1 MSEETPENQLVVKS
15 DFSILGLFS
24 AILSVTPFFW
34 VFLPITNS
42 DADMFLFMAL
52 IFGSPPIALI
62 LGIIALT
69 QKNRQRVF
77 ALIGVIISGTAVMLF
92 LGITLLGFLFLK
104 SLGGF
109 F

>member
-1 MSEETPENQLVVKS
+1 MSEETPENQPVAKS
-15 DFSILGLFS
+15 TFSILGLSS
-24 AILSVTPFFW
+24 AILSITPFFSF
-34 VFLPITNS
+34 FLPIASS
-42 DADMFLFMAL
+42 DGGTFLFMAL

-92 LGITLLGFLFLK
+92 LGIALLGFLLLK